1 MALDYYPVTDLLSSF
16 QILAALQAQGTT
28 ILVMVLL
35 FLFFL
40 SFVLSG
46 AEVAFFSLTHKDIN
60 LLRSKQIPPYQ
71 RIVDLLE
78 EPKSFLASLLIA
90 NSFVFKEPVFNY
102 SGDFPFLWDEIK
114 LVYDLKT

>member
-1 MALDYYPVTDLLSSF
+1 MTLDYHPAVDLLFTPYLLSAV
-16 QILAALQAQGTT
+16 QTQGTT
-28 ILVMVLL
+28 IMVMVLVL
-35 FLFFL
+35 LFFL

-90 NSFVFKEPVFNY
+90 NSFVNITIISV
-102 SGDFPFLWDEIK
+102 S
-114 LVYDLKT
+114 